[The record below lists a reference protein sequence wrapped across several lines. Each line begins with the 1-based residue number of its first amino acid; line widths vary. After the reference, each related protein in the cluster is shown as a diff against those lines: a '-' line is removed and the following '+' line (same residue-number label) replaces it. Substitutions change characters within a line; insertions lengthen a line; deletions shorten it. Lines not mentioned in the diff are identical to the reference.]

1 MANSVTL
8 PPEKRLL
15 IFDDVYS
22 QRLNNKR
29 RSANNRK
36 AELVAFQLD
45 TGAFYRFT
53 VYSFP

>member
-1 MANSVTL
+1 MY
-8 PPEKRLL
+8 
-15 IFDDVYS
+15 I

-29 RSANNRK
+29 RSANTRK

-45 TGAFYRFT
+45 TGAFYRLT